1 MNFIIYEDVKK
12 YINIYRKIIFQLMEF
27 NNINYNI
34 IEINNYTKDT
44 KKRLSGIKGN
54 KIYLLDLE
62 VPGKTGIELA
72 REIREEGDWTSPIII
87 LSTHEEFK
95 TVGYIRNIL
104 ILDFVSKSQE
114 FEKLLLETL
123 MVAKDILIKEDI
135 FSFKEKGELYQIPLK
150 DILYIEKRIN
160 DNFSN
165 IVTENKT
172 YKIRST
178 IQNLEHDLNEGNG
191 FIKTHRSY
199 IVNSKNIRNINF
211 EDGEIKFSNNQVA
224 LLSRNNKKKL
234 REKYR

>member
-123 MVAKDILIKEDI
+123 MVAKDILNKEDI
-135 FSFKEKGELYQIPLK
+135 FSFKSFIPSKKARSIKGETL
-150 DILYIEKRIN
+150 
-160 DNFSN
+160 
-165 IVTENKT
+165 
-172 YKIRST
+172 
-178 IQNLEHDLNEGNG
+178 
-191 FIKTHRSY
+191 
-199 IVNSKNIRNINF
+199 
-211 EDGEIKFSNNQVA
+211 
-224 LLSRNNKKKL
+224 
-234 REKYR
+234 

>member
-1 MNFIIYEDVKK
+1 MVSI
-12 YINIYRKIIFQLMEF
+12 
-27 NNINYNI
+27 
-34 IEINNYTKDT
+34 TT
-44 KKRLSGIKGN
+44 SSRLS
-54 KIYLLDLE
+54 
-62 VPGKTGIELA
+62 V
-72 REIREEGDWTSPIII
+72 IRTTPSMINII
-87 LSTHEEFK
+87 LSAND
-95 TVGYIRNIL
+95 YIRTLEKNIEN
-104 ILDFVSKSQE
+104 ID
-114 FEKLLLETL
+114 LEL
-123 MVAKDILIKEDI
+123 SVVKDIDV
-135 FSFKEKGELYQIPLK
+135 
-150 DILYIEKRIN
+150 YIEKRIN